1 MKRYLNTLFVTTQD
15 TWLSKQGECV
25 ELHHDGQSLGTI
37 PLHTLQSIACFGR
50 VSCSPYLLEHCA
62 ALGVTVSWF
71 PRAAVS
77 WRLSGADQGERAL
90 APGPVPR
97 DRQPRQTADLARSF
111 LIGKVANWDHA
122 HATSAQRPSSGPVRR
137 HRIPWALATSGS
149 SAGRRPGDPARAGR
163 RCRPDIL
170 ELPICSSVPNAVP
183 GAWSLSGKEQAPS
196 HERGELPPFLSLYPA
211 CP

>member
-71 PRAAVS
+71 SESGRFMASVQGPTRGNVLLRRA
-77 WRLSGADQGERAL
+77 QYRAT
-90 APGPVPR
+90 
-97 DRQPRQTADLARSF
+97 DSPRQTADLARSF
-111 LIGKVANWDHA
+111 LIGKVANCR
-122 HATSAQRPSSGPVRR
+122 TILMR
-137 HRIPWALATSGS
+137 HRIPGPYPQAAPP
-149 SAGRRPGDPARAGR
+149 GRRPGDPARAGR

-170 ELPICSSVPNAVP
+170 RRLRSAH
-183 GAWSLSGKEQAPS
+183 PS
-196 HERGELPPFLSLYPA
+196 PMPCRGHGL
-211 CP
+211 

>member
-71 PRAAVS
+71 SESGRFMASVQGPTRGNVLLRRA
-77 WRLSGADQGERAL
+77 QYRAT
-90 APGPVPR
+90 
-97 DRQPRQTADLARSF
+97 DSPRQTADLARSF
-111 LIGKVANWDHA
+111 LIGKVANCRTILCLLY
-122 HATSAQRPSSGPVRR
+122 TSDA
-137 HRIPWALATSGS
+137 A
-149 SAGRRPGDPARAGR
+149 D
-163 RCRPDIL
+163 D
-170 ELPICSSVPNAVP
+170 
-183 GAWSLSGKEQAPS
+183 
-196 HERGELPPFLSLYPA
+196 
-211 CP
+211 